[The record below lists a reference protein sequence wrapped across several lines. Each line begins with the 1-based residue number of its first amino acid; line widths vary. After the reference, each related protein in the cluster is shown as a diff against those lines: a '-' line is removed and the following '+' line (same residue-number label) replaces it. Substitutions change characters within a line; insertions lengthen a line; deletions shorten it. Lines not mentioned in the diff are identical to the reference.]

1 MVGPAVTIVQEGY
14 MPKPHARTCLGLALV
29 AWLAVASCAPRSQPA
44 ERAPLTERQRDSVL
58 ARSGLPGA
66 PVVGR
71 ALDASDRAA
80 DRAAE
85 MAASASMFR

>member
-1 MVGPAVTIVQEGY
+1 
-14 MPKPHARTCLGLALV
+14 MPKHARTGTALALV
-29 AWLAVASCAPRSQPA
+29 ALLALIGCSPRSAPA
-44 ERAPLTERQRDSVL
+44 ERTPLTERQRDSVL

-71 ALDASDRAA
+71 ALEVSDRAG

-85 MAASASMFR
+85 MAASDSMFR

>member
-1 MVGPAVTIVQEGY
+1 MTFVEAR
-14 MPKPHARTCLGLALV
+14 MPKHARTGAALTLV
-29 AWLAVASCAPRSQPA
+29 ALLVALTSFGAGCSPRSAPTA
-44 ERAPLTERQRDSVL
+44 RAPLTERQRDSVL

-71 ALDASDRAA
+71 ALDVSDRAA

-85 MAASASMFR
+85 MAASDSMFR

>member
-1 MVGPAVTIVQEGY
+1 MS
-14 MPKPHARTCLGLALV
+14 KPHARTSVGLALGALLV
-29 AWLAVASCAPRSQPA
+29 LVGCSPRSAPA
-44 ERAPLTERQRDSVL
+44 ERVPLTERQRDSVL

-71 ALDASDRAA
+71 ALEVSDRAT

-85 MAASASMFR
+85 MAASDSMFR